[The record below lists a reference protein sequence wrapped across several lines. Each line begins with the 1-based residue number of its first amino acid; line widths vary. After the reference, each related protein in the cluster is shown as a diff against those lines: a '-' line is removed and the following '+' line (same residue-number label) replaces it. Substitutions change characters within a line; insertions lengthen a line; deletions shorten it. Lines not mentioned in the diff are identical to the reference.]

1 MSLFNGDI
9 SCWDVSRV
17 TDMTAMF
24 SYTPFNSDISR
35 WDVSSVMHMQ
45 SMFYQS
51 KFDQDISS
59 WVLKEGV
66 SVNFMFK
73 NCPIRDEYKPKCLQI
88 LNHND

>member
-35 WDVSSVMHMQ
+35 WDVSNVEDMSR
-45 SMFYQS
+45 MFAGS
-51 KFDQDISS
+51 SFCGDISG
-59 WVLKEGV
+59 WNLAKIEEGKGPDYPP
-66 SVNFMFK
+66 FCWM
-73 NCPIRDEYKPKCLQI
+73 
-88 LNHND
+88 